1 LELPLLLVGP
11 ILRRVETTLATVWIA
26 LSEAA
31 TVRLLVWEGSVEAGA
46 GGQPFIVSSH
56 QGEMTWRIGDKL
68 HLGLLTARIPEASGK
83 AFQADNIYSYD
94 VEITVDGPTQNLK
107 SLHMLGAETVDG
119 IAHVPLGYAA
129 DRLPTFAP
137 PPSQLADLRIL
148 YGSCR
153 RPNFEGNLP
162 LA

>member
-1 LELPLLLVGP
+1 MGLTSRTDPKPRPVSAKDNLGEVVLELPLLLAGP

-31 TVRLLVWEGSVEAGA
+31 TV
-46 GGQPFIVSSH
+46 GG
-56 QGEMTWRIGDKL
+56 T
-68 HLGLLTARIPEASGK
+68 
-83 AFQADNIYSYD
+83 
-94 VEITVDGPTQNLK
+94 TQNLK

-119 IAHVPLGYAA
+119 SAHVPLGYGAG
-129 DRLPTFAP
+129 RLPTFAP

-153 RPNFEGNLP
+153 RPNFDGNLP